1 MHYKQSMNN
10 LNNEI
15 KINQGKIL
23 IQVISI
29 KIRHQIF
36 LKKSTSKPFQVSIV
50 NKKY

>member
-36 LKKSTSKPFQVSIV
+36 LKNQLLNLFKSPL
-50 NKKY
+50 